1 MDTAKIIFLPAP
13 DICQGNSGRANS
25 PHPWNGAISGS
36 PVINFIV
43 TLLLRWGSFPQ
54 WTSGVNHSAA
64 REFLAFET
72 FFLNTWFYSSLS
84 TRSHGL
90 TFCSG
95 IAGGGAGIAIALTEA
110 CPGATV
116 WPSTCTQ
123 LHPSY
128 CTTCKKC
135 QGKKVISVFLWGLAV
150 YEPKFIQV
158 DATSEGDMGASFLTA
173 RWLPTP
179 LLKRMGAEEETAG
192 ILWWFSRR
200 VLLPGPKTHLAV
212 VKTFYL
218 YS

>member
-1 MDTAKIIFLPAP
+1 M
-13 DICQGNSGRANS
+13 
-25 PHPWNGAISGS
+25 
-36 PVINFIV
+36 
-43 TLLLRWGSFPQ
+43 
-54 WTSGVNHSAA
+54 
-64 REFLAFET
+64 
-72 FFLNTWFYSSLS
+72 S

-158 DATSEGDMGASFLTA
+158 DATSEGDGSIIFNCKVTTYTIAKENGGRGGNGRHTLVIFKKGATA
-173 RWLPTP
+173 WSQNTLGCSKDV
-179 LLKRMGAEEETAG
+179 L
-192 ILWWFSRR
+192 F
-200 VLLPGPKTHLAV
+200 VLLILGQ
-212 VKTFYL
+212 F
-218 YS
+218 SN